1 LFTECGLLEFLRL
14 SNNNL
19 GGPILGG
26 VNNKYLSNCGGTI
39 YLDNNYFEGPL
50 PNNLSGEVSIMD
62 FHNNKLS
69 GELDV
74 SFWNI
79 PSLEFLSVASNG
91 LTGQIYPMICKLT
104 GLVYLDI
111 SNNDFEGSIP
121 NCSSKLM
128 LIFLNI
134 SSNTLSGFPSYFFN
148 SSNVEVLDIRY
159 NRFMGSL
166 DWIQHLYK
174 IKVLLLGGN
183 MFEGH
188 ISAELCHLQYLNI
201 IDLSHNRLS
210 GSLPPCIGAISFGY
224 QYHTDDD
231 GFLSN
236 NYEMSFDVGLPSM
249 NYDDPSFSYYSNLA
263 LQGFTFS
270 TKGNIYTYSRGFY
283 YLMSGIDLSV
293 NMLSGEIPWEIG
305 NLSHVKS
312 LNLSHNFF
320 IGQIPATFANMSA
333 VESLDLSHN
342 ELSGPIPGQLTQMS
356 SLEVFSVAYNN
367 LSGCIPNSGQFSSFN
382 MESYLGNTD
391 LQNSSQGNQCSPV
404 LGPMEVEDVGEA
416 SDDPVLYIICAA
428 SFVLAFWATVVFL
441 FCLPFGQRVMLQ
453 L

>member
-1 LFTECGLLEFLRL
+1 MPACLFTECRSLEFLRL
-14 SNNNL
+14 WNNNL

-26 VNNKYLSNCGGTI
+26 VNNKYLSIRGGAI
-39 YLDNNYFEGPL
+39 YLDCNYFEGPL

-62 FHNNKLS
+62 FHDNKLS

-91 LTGQIYPMICKLT
+91 LTSQIDPTICKLT
-104 GLVYLDI
+104 GLHYLDM

-128 LIFLNI
+128 LNFLNM

-174 IKVLLLGGN
+174 IKLLLLGGN

-210 GSLPPCIGAISFGY
+210 GSLPPCIGAIPFG
-224 QYHTDDD
+224 YHTDDD
-231 GFLSN
+231 DYHMGVMD
-236 NYEMSFDVGLPSM
+236 YIYPSSL
-249 NYDDPSFSYYSNLA
+249 YDANHV

-270 TKGNIYTYSRGFY
+270 TKGNIYTYSPGFY
-283 YLMSGIDLSV
+283 NLMSGIDLSA
-293 NMLSGEIPWEIG
+293 NMLSGEIP
-305 NLSHVKS
+305 
-312 LNLSHNFF
+312 
-320 IGQIPATFANMSA
+320 
-333 VESLDLSHN
+333 
-342 ELSGPIPGQLTQMS
+342 
-356 SLEVFSVAYNN
+356 
-367 LSGCIPNSGQFSSFN
+367 
-382 MESYLGNTD
+382 
-391 LQNSSQGNQCSPV
+391 
-404 LGPMEVEDVGEA
+404 
-416 SDDPVLYIICAA
+416 
-428 SFVLAFWATVVFL
+428 
-441 FCLPFGQRVMLQ
+441 
-453 L
+453 

>member
-1 LFTECGLLEFLRL
+1 MQCL
-14 SNNNL
+14 SWIFMIINCQVNL
-19 GGPILGG
+19 MYHFGIL
-26 VNNKYLSNCGGTI
+26 
-39 YLDNNYFEGPL
+39 
-50 PNNLSGEVSIMD
+50 
-62 FHNNKLS
+62 
-69 GELDV
+69 
-74 SFWNI
+74 I

-91 LTGQIYPMICKLT
+91 LTGQIYPTICKLIR
-104 GLVYLDI
+104 LEYLDI
-111 SNNDFEGSIP
+111 SNNNFEGSIP

-128 LIFLNI
+128 LYFLNM
-134 SSNTLSGFPSYFFN
+134 SSNTLSGFPSHFFN

-174 IKVLLLGGN
+174 IKLLLLGGN

-188 ISAELCHLQYLNI
+188 ISAELCHLRYLNI

-210 GSLPPCIGAISFGY
+210 GSLPPCIGAIPFG
-224 QYHTDDD
+224 YHTDDD
-231 GFLSN
+231 VHLFMFYDVAL
-236 NYEMSFDVGLPSM
+236 DVGLSSM
-249 NYDDPSFSYYSNLA
+249 DYNDPLFNYDVNYLH
-263 LQGFTFS
+263 QGFTFS

-283 YLMSGIDLSV
+283 SIMSGIDLSA
-293 NMLSGEIPWEIG
+293 NMLSGEIPWEMG

-320 IGQIPATFANMSA
+320 IDQIPATFANMSTI
-333 VESLDLSHN
+333 ESLDLSHN
-342 ELSGPIPGQLTQMS
+342 ELSGPIPLKLTQMS

-382 MESYLGNTD
+382 MESYLGNTN
-391 LQNSSQGNQCSPV
+391 LQNSSQGNQCSPI
-404 LGPMEVEDVGEA
+404 LGPMEVDNVDETF
-416 SDDPVLYIICAA
+416 DDPVLYIICAT
-428 SFVLAFWATVVFL
+428 SFVLAFWATVAFF